1 MELLLIGLV
10 ALIASGLAFFSGF
23 GLGTILMPVF
33 ALFVPLPLAIAATA
47 IVHFSNNIFKF
58 FLVAKQADWRV
69 VARFS
74 IPAAIAAMAGAAILN
89 RIDQFPSLLSYNFGG
104 SMHDITIIKIIIGI
118 LIVAFS
124 LLELSQRFQQTIAL
138 PIQWLPLGGLL
149 SGFIGGLSGNQGA
162 LRSAFLIRAG
172 LSKNAF
178 ISTSI
183 VSSVIVDAARLSVYG
198 AGFLISGFIYSEQKL
213 LSSVSAGIVGA
224 FIGSLIG
231 MYFLHKVT
239 LHIVQIIVAVMLL
252 LVGAGLMVGLL

>member
-1 MELLLIGLV
+1 MELILIGIV
-10 ALIASGLAFFSGF
+10 ALIASGLTFFSGF

-58 FLVAKQADWRV
+58 FLVAKQADWHV
-69 VARFS
+69 VSLFT
-74 IPAAIAAMAGAAILN
+74 IPAAIAAMAGAASLN
-89 RIDQFPSLLSYNFGG
+89 RIDQFPSLLNYNIGG
-104 SMHDITIIKIIIGI
+104 SMHEVTMIKIIIGI

-124 LLELSQRFQQTIAL
+124 LLELSHRLQQTIAL
-138 PIQWLPLGGLL
+138 PIRWLPLGGLL

-183 VSSVIVDAARLSVYG
+183 VSSVIVDAARLAIYG
-198 AGFLISGFIYSEQKL
+198 VGFLQGSFISLQQQL
-213 LSSVSAGIVGA
+213 LPSVSAGIVGA

-231 MYFLHKVT
+231 MYFLRKVT
-239 LHIVQIIVAVMLL
+239 LHIVQTIVAVMLL
-252 LVGAGLMVGLL
+252 MVGAGLIVGVL